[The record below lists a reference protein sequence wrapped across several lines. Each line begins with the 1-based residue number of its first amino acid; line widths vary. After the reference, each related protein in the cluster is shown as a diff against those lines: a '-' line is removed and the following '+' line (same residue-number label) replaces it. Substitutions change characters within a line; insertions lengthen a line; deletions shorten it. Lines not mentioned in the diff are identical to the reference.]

1 MSLAEYLK
9 RCEEIINISAGDG
22 PPEERKKYLD
32 GLASIIENQLWIVVF
47 KEVNLCT
54 KFQSG

>member
-9 RCEEIINISAGDG
+9 RCEEIINISAGDD

-32 GLASIIENQLWIVVF
+32 ELTSIIENQLWIVVF
-47 KEVNLCT
+47 KEVNLCIR
-54 KFQSG
+54 FQSG